1 MSDDKTQRG
10 PKRRQPLDATTMV
23 TMTARVPAWL
33 LLKLDEETA
42 RRSRELGLSTL
53 NRSDVVRAL
62 LEQAL
67 APK

>member
-1 MSDDKTQRG
+1 
-10 PKRRQPLDATTMV
+10 MV

-42 RRSRELGLSTL
+42 KRARETGMTSL
-53 NRSDVVRAL
+53 NRSDLVRAL

-67 APK
+67 SLRPPPTTK